1 MVFNN
6 KDYDSSGLNI
16 NELKFLENHHLAN
29 DLIHHPF
36 NLNSELKLINPNLER
51 PDKAE
56 KLVYDMMKNLK
67 KGLKTE
73 AEYLKKEVAMLME
86 FKLSNVPMGLVQFSF
101 TSQQIFQQMNK
112 KGCKTSEEEFDLTY
126 KTFDEKI
133 ENVTKLL
140 DRQEKKDWSQ
150 IPLVCMKIYS
160 ESSWISSRIDE
171 ISWLNPYNKNSG

>member
-67 KGLKTE
+67 MVVILE
-73 AEYLKKEVAMLME
+73 
-86 FKLSNVPMGLVQFSF
+86 
-101 TSQQIFQQMNK
+101 
-112 KGCKTSEEEFDLTY
+112 
-126 KTFDEKI
+126 
-133 ENVTKLL
+133 
-140 DRQEKKDWSQ
+140 
-150 IPLVCMKIYS
+150 
-160 ESSWISSRIDE
+160 
-171 ISWLNPYNKNSG
+171 